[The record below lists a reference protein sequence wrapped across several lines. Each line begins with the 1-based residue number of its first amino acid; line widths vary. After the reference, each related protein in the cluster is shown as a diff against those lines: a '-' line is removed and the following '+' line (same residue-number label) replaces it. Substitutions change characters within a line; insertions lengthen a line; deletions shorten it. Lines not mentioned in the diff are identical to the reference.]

1 MQVSWPGL
9 VPRVRVFFGGG
20 GGPLRS
26 VSLLPGIRSMFPFL
40 PFFSNFAQSRQT
52 PSKWRDHRTD
62 RGLSGGVLSDGGH
75 CPITGGVGL
84 TEPIGSP
91 KAGSRQQQVWLRGDR
106 SCSLSVEV
114 ASVEAVATTGGG
126 EEVSPRGAAH
136 FPLHAAGRSGWAC
149 AGATVEDAYVRV
161 ARAKAA

>member
-1 MQVSWPGL
+1 MVRQGRALSASPPIQGPAGDARGGADVRRQGL
-9 VPRVRVFFGGG
+9 NVMGRPAWGG
-20 GGPLRS
+20 
-26 VSLLPGIRSMFPFL
+26 V
-40 PFFSNFAQSRQT
+40 
-52 PSKWRDHRTD
+52 
-62 RGLSGGVLSDGGH
+62 LSGGVVSDGGH

-91 KAGSRQQQVWLRGDR
+91 KAGPGLQQVWLRGDR

-126 EEVSPRGAAH
+126 GEEVSTRGAAH

>member
-1 MQVSWPGL
+1 MARRGRALSASPPIHG
-9 VPRVRVFFGGG
+9 PSGDAGGG
-20 GGPLRS
+20 AGVRRQGLNVMGRPAWGG
-26 VSLLPGIRSMFPFL
+26 V
-40 PFFSNFAQSRQT
+40 
-52 PSKWRDHRTD
+52 
-62 RGLSGGVLSDGGH
+62 LSGGVLSDGGH

-91 KAGSRQQQVWLRGDR
+91 KAESRQQQVWLRGDR

-114 ASVEAVATTGGG
+114 ASVEAVAKTGGG